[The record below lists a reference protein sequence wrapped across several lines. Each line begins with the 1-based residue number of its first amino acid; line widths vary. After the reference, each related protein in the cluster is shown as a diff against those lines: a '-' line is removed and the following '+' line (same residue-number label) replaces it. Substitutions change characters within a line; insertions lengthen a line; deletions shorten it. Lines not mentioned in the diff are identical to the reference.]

1 MPFFGNYP
9 STFIQTLNKP
19 RIPPI
24 YDLLNPLV
32 RSIGFLELSRVSIY
46 SYGFISLFGHQLR
59 FQLAKHHP
67 HPRLGILQQARYTVH
82 GSHSGLSSSSR
93 PSQPQKSSSSRSLTM
108 ATNIAMVL
116 LHMPVMEVV
125 ATPSQVRPSGVPR
138 KVDTPKPRCIRRAH
152 ACPDEMKFRMR
163 KTFKIGTR
171 RPHETRD
178 GSMSLSATP
187 LGKWPRIP

>member
-1 MPFFGNYP
+1 MSVFLFEV
-9 STFIQTLNKP
+9 SSILFQL
-19 RIPPI
+19 
-24 YDLLNPLV
+24 

-93 PSQPQKSSSSRSLTM
+93 PSQPQLEALGSPLSSYDTPASQKSSSSRSLTM

-116 LHMPVMEVV
+116 LHMPVMEV
-125 ATPSQVRPSGVPR
+125 TLPILLGVRFV
-138 KVDTPKPRCIRRAH
+138 
-152 ACPDEMKFRMR
+152 
-163 KTFKIGTR
+163 
-171 RPHETRD
+171 D
-178 GSMSLSATP
+178 GSSLA
-187 LGKWPRIP
+187 